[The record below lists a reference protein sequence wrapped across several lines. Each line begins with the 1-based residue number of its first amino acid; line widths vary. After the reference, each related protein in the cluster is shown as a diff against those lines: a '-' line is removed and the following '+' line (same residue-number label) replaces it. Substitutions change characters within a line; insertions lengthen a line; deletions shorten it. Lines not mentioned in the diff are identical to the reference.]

1 MDYMSVAGAAKALG
15 VAGRTI
21 RARIAAGQMHA
32 EQVNP
37 RLWMIPLAEVER
49 WRAIGRLKR
58 GPSPKRAT
66 EEPKQ

>member
-1 MDYMSVAGAAKALG
+1 VDYMTVADAAKALE
-15 VAGRTI
+15 VSGRAI

-49 WRAIGRLKR
+49 WKAIGRLKR
-58 GPSPKRAT
+58 GPAPRRASV
-66 EEPKQ
+66 EP